1 MIHRLIE
8 LSLRNRGMVIAI
20 YLGLAAW
27 GYWGLLRTPID
38 AIPDLSD
45 NQVIVFTDW
54 TGRSPQEVEDQ
65 VTYPLVTNLQGLPGV
80 RVVRASSAFSFSMIN
95 IIFEDN
101 VDLYW
106 ARTRV
111 LERLN
116 LVTAQL
122 PQGVTPTLGPDATG
136 VGQIFWYTLESDQM
150 NLRDLRT
157 LQDWF
162 VRYQLNS
169 VPGVAEV
176 ATVGGYVQQYQVD
189 VDPNKLR
196 SYALPLSMV
205 VEAVERSNNN
215 VGGNVVEQ
223 GGQWSVVRGVGL
235 IQSPADIE
243 NVVLTAQNGIPI
255 YVKNV
260 AEVKI
265 GNAFRVG
272 ALDKNGKESV
282 GGVVIARY
290 GVNTLEVIDA
300 IKQKI
305 ASIQS
310 GLPAGVSVVPF
321 YDRTQLINRATH
333 TLKRALIEEL
343 ILVTLA
349 HILFLAHFRSILIVT
364 LPLPLAV
371 LLAFLFMHYMG
382 ISSNLMSL
390 SGIAIAIGV
399 LVDAGIVVTE
409 NAFRFIEQRQID
421 PKDRQLIWQTV
432 LESTRL
438 VGRPIFFSMAIIILA
453 FIPVFSLTG
462 EEGKLFH
469 PLAFTKTFAMAGATI
484 IAVTLVPVLCT
495 LLLRGKFHAEQA
507 NPVMRA
513 LHFIYRPVLRLALN
527 HRILTVAF
535 AVLLFCGAIFL
546 ATGIGKEF
554 MPPLNEGDLMFMPV
568 TDPAISI
575 DEAIKITSRQDE
587 ILKSVPEVE
596 WAVGKAGRAETSTD
610 PSPTNMTETVV
621 HLKPAEEWRKGLT
634 RESLIAELDEKLR
647 MPGVTNI
654 WTQPIKNRID
664 MLSTGI
670 RSQVG
675 VKIFG
680 NDLKTLEQTSQ
691 RIAETLLNIPG
702 ASDVYAERIG
712 GAPYIDIHINRV
724 AAARYGIDERVIN
737 DTIEKG
743 IGETNLSVTIE
754 GRRRFP
760 VRVRYAPEFR
770 ANVQAIGQ
778 IPITTSTGATVPLS
792 QLADITQVQG
802 PTMISSE
809 NGLLRGT
816 VLLNVRGRD
825 VGSFVDEAK
834 LIIARQLQMPAG
846 YYIEWSGEYENQQRA
861 RSRLLL
867 VVPMVLIV
875 IFALLYITYHSALEA
890 AHVLMAVP
898 FALTGGIYLLWF
910 LGYNFSVAV
919 WVGFIA
925 LFGTAVQTAV
935 VMVIYLEEAVVRK
948 RREVG
953 QLTRAT
959 LLEAVT
965 EGALLRLR
973 PKVMTVST
981 VVASL
986 LPIMWSTSAG
996 AEVMKPLATPVLGG
1010 MLSSL
1015 LHVLIVTPV
1024 IFFWL
1029 RERELKTEQRSK
1041 RDGGSGVIATIIIA
1055 ALLVPT
1061 GSAVAQT
1068 STQTTP
1074 TKSESSR
1081 YLDQANGMTAD
1092 EAVGYALA
1100 HNGELEA
1107 DRKEIDAAKAMV
1119 KQARLRANPTLD
1131 IEGTRQIPPGKDN
1144 TLMAAAMLPLELG
1157 GRRATRISV
1166 AEREVE
1172 VREREVSNRERL
1184 LAGEVRM
1191 KFGEALSQAMKLS
1204 FTDEL
1209 VAANQQSFNLIGA
1222 KVLEGATPPLEQ
1234 NMALVELNR
1243 LKSMRESAAGK
1254 VEVLLFDLRNLLG
1267 LPPEQP
1273 LRLKGDFDHLVDQLP
1288 SASDATER
1296 ALRERPDVQAFRAN
1310 ESLALARIDAARAQ
1324 GRLDASLTAGYERMN
1339 SSFPVFGVN
1348 EAGQLQPVQDVFH
1361 FLKFGISLDLP
1372 VRNKNQ
1378 GAIEAAVADSAAAKS
1393 RREFAE
1399 LTVRREVASAYAQ
1412 YDRAVRAAEIFRLGA
1427 RDPARANLDV
1437 VRQTYELG
1445 SKTLIDYI
1453 GEQRRFIELEND
1465 FIEAQL
1471 AVYNARVEIGRA
1483 TASPEFMKR

>member
-8 LSLRNRGMVIAI
+8 FSMRNRGLVIAI

-27 GYWGLLRTPID
+27 GYWALLRTPID
-38 AIPDLSD
+38 AIPDLSE

-80 RVVRASSAFSFSMIN
+80 RVVRASSAFGFSMIN

-122 PQGVTPTLGPDATG
+122 PQGVVPTLGPDATG

-150 NLRDLRT
+150 NLRDLRS

-176 ATVGGYVQQYQVD
+176 ASVGGYVQQYQVD

-196 SYALPLSMV
+196 SYGLPLSMV
-205 VEAVERSNNN
+205 VEAVERSNRN

-223 GGQWSVVRGVGL
+223 AGQWSVVRGVGL
-235 IQSPADIE
+235 IESPNDVE
-243 NVVLTAQNGIPI
+243 NIVLTAQNGIPI

-260 AEVKI
+260 ADVKL
-265 GNAFRVG
+265 GNAFRQG
-272 ALDKNGKESV
+272 ALDKNGKEAV

-305 ASIQS
+305 AAIQS
-310 GLPAGVSVVPF
+310 GLPKGVQVVPF

-364 LPLPLAV
+364 IPLPLAV
-371 LLAFLFMHYMG
+371 LLAFLFMYYMG

-409 NAFRFIEQRQID
+409 NAFRFIEKRKVAS
-421 PKDRQLIWQTV
+421 KDRPLVWRTV

-469 PLAFTKTFAMAGATI
+469 PLAFTKTFAMVGATI

-495 LLLRGKFHAEQA
+495 LLLRGKFHAEQE

-513 LHFIYRPVLRLALN
+513 LHFIYRPVLRFALN
-527 HRILTVAF
+527 HRLITVAL
-535 AVLLFCGAIFL
+535 AILLFAGAIFL

-575 DEAIKITSRQDE
+575 DEALKITARQDE

-610 PSPTNMTETVV
+610 PSPINMTETVV
-621 HLKPAEEWRKGLT
+621 HLKPPEQWRAGLT
-634 RESLIAELDEKLR
+634 RESLIAELDDKLR

-675 VKIFG
+675 IKIFG
-680 NDLKTLEQTSQ
+680 NDLKTLEDLS
-691 RIAETLLNIPG
+691 RRVAETVFTVPG
-702 ASDVYAERIG
+702 AKDVYAERIS
-712 GAPYIDIHINRV
+712 GAPYVDIKVNRN
-724 AAARYGIDERVIN
+724 AAARYGIDERTIQ

-743 IGETNLSVTIE
+743 IGETTLSVTIE

-760 VRVRYAPEFR
+760 VRVRFAPEFR
-770 ANVQAIGQ
+770 GGVQALGQ
-778 IPITTSTGATVPLS
+778 LPITSPTGQAIPLS
-792 QLADITQVQG
+792 QLTEITEVRG

-834 LIIARQLQMPAG
+834 GAIVRQVQMPIG
-846 YYIEWSGEYENQQRA
+846 YYVEWSGEYENQQRA

-867 VVPMVLIV
+867 VVPIVLIV

-898 FALTGGIYLLWF
+898 FALTGGIYLLWA

-935 VMVIYLEEAVVRK
+935 VMVIYLEEAVERK
-948 RREVG
+948 KAEVG
-953 QLTRAT
+953 QLSRAS
-959 LLEAVT
+959 LIEAVT

-1010 MLSSL
+1010 MVSSL
-1015 LHVLIVTPV
+1015 LHVLVVTPV

-1029 RERELKTEQRSK
+1029 RERELRKQQLPVPLTVA
-1041 RDGGSGVIATIIIA
+1041 GG
-1055 ALLVPT
+1055 
-1061 GSAVAQT
+1061 
-1068 STQTTP
+1068 
-1074 TKSESSR
+1074 
-1081 YLDQANGMTAD
+1081 
-1092 EAVGYALA
+1092 
-1100 HNGELEA
+1100 
-1107 DRKEIDAAKAMV
+1107 
-1119 KQARLRANPTLD
+1119 
-1131 IEGTRQIPPGKDN
+1131 EGR
-1144 TLMAAAMLPLELG
+1144 
-1157 GRRATRISV
+1157 
-1166 AEREVE
+1166 
-1172 VREREVSNRERL
+1172 
-1184 LAGEVRM
+1184 
-1191 KFGEALSQAMKLS
+1191 
-1204 FTDEL
+1204 TDE
-1209 VAANQQSFNLIGA
+1209 
-1222 KVLEGATPPLEQ
+1222 T
-1234 NMALVELNR
+1234 
-1243 LKSMRESAAGK
+1243 
-1254 VEVLLFDLRNLLG
+1254 
-1267 LPPEQP
+1267 
-1273 LRLKGDFDHLVDQLP
+1273 
-1288 SASDATER
+1288 
-1296 ALRERPDVQAFRAN
+1296 N
-1310 ESLALARIDAARAQ
+1310 E
-1324 GRLDASLTAGYERMN
+1324 
-1339 SSFPVFGVN
+1339 
-1348 EAGQLQPVQDVFH
+1348 
-1361 FLKFGISLDLP
+1361 
-1372 VRNKNQ
+1372 
-1378 GAIEAAVADSAAAKS
+1378 
-1393 RREFAE
+1393 
-1399 LTVRREVASAYAQ
+1399 
-1412 YDRAVRAAEIFRLGA
+1412 
-1427 RDPARANLDV
+1427 
-1437 VRQTYELG
+1437 
-1445 SKTLIDYI
+1445 
-1453 GEQRRFIELEND
+1453 
-1465 FIEAQL
+1465 
-1471 AVYNARVEIGRA
+1471 
-1483 TASPEFMKR
+1483 